1 MITAEN
7 SLTQR
12 STDYASKAKALVG
25 EMTLKE
31 KALLISGTAGGVPTR
46 STGCRFPS
54 VCMTDGPHGLRKV
67 EGGGFPAVR
76 AHRFR
81 PLRPWLPR
89 GTWDMIRQVG
99 VGLAGEAQA
108 NDVQILL
115 GPGVNMKRSP
125 LGGRNFEYLSE
136 DLLLAG
142 KSAAAYIQGVQSQGV
157 GTSIK
162 HYAVN
167 NQEFERMRAS
177 SNLRL
182 SARCTRS
189 ISRRSRLP

>member
-7 SLTQR
+7 SSSQS

-31 KALLISGTAGGVPTR
+31 KALLISGNGWWNTHAIDR
-46 STGCRFPS
+46 LQIPS
-54 VCMTDGPHGLRKV
+54 VCMTDGPHGVRKV
-67 EGGGFPAVR
+67 EGGSLSPGVR
-76 AHRFR
+76 ATCF
-81 PLRPWLPR
+81 PTASALASS
-89 GTWDMIRQVG
+89 WDEDLIRQVG
-99 VGLAGEAQA
+99 VALAGEAQA

-136 DLLLAG
+136 DPFLAG
-142 KSAAAYIQGVQSQGV
+142 RMAAAYIQGVQSQGV

-167 NQEFERMRAS
+167 NQELERMSTS
-177 SNLRL
+177 STWM
-182 SARCTRS
+182 SAHCTRS